1 VALVT
6 VVLVLAALIGLAA
19 GGRPAALTR
28 VPLTGWR
35 LLTGATVCQ
44 LAGSVIARTAGWSAA
59 YEVGSVAAVV
69 LLTGFLVSNTRLPGM
84 PLIAAGLLLNLVA
97 VLANGAMPVSRWAA
111 GRAGVDLTDIAA
123 GLDARHVVASSGTT
137 LRPLTDVVPAP
148 MPWFPEVVS
157 PGDVLVAA
165 GLGLLL
171 VTALLWGQ
179 TGRRRGGGEG
189 KAATGTPGDAVRD
202 TTRAS
207 ASTTRGSYS

>member
-19 GGRPAALTR
+19 GGRPAALLL
-28 VPLTGWR
+28 VPLNGWR
-35 LLTGATVCQ
+35 LLVGATACQ
-44 LAGSVIARTAGWSAA
+44 VAGSLLARTAGWSSA
-59 YEVGSVAAVV
+59 YEVGSVAAVA
-69 LLTGFLVSNTRLPGM
+69 LLGGFLISNTRLPGV
-84 PLIAAGLLLNLVA
+84 PLIAAGLLLNLIA

-111 GRAGVDLTDIAA
+111 ARAGVDLTDIASGA
-123 GLDARHVVASSGTT
+123 DARHVVASTSTA
-137 LRPLTDVVPAP
+137 LRPLSDVVPAP
-148 MPWFPEVVS
+148 MPRFSEVVS

-171 VTALLWGQ
+171 VSALLWGQ
-179 TGRRRGGGEG
+179 TGRRNAGN
-189 KAATGTPGDAVRD
+189 AATGTPADAVRD

>member
-1 VALVT
+1 MALVT
-6 VVLVLAALIGLAA
+6 VVLVLAALLGVAA
-19 GGRPAALTR
+19 GGRPAALAR
-28 VPLTGWR
+28 VPLGGWR
-35 LLTGATVCQ
+35 LLAGAAICQ
-44 LAGSVIARTAGWSAA
+44 VAGSLLARTAGWSAA

-84 PLIAAGLLLNLVA
+84 PLIAAGLVLNLVA

-123 GLDARHVVASSGTT
+123 GLDARHVVASSATT
-137 LRPLTDVVPAP
+137 LRPLTDVVPVP

-157 PGDVLVAA
+157 AGDVLVAA

-171 VTALLWGQ
+171 VTALRWGQ
-179 TGRRRGGGEG
+179 TGRRSPGS
-189 KAATGTPGDAVRD
+189 AATGTPGDAVRD

>member
-35 LLTGATVCQ
+35 LLLAAIGCQ
-44 LAGSVIARTAGWSAA
+44 LAGSLLARTSGWSAG
-59 YEVGSVAAVV
+59 YEIGSLAAVA
-69 LLTGFLVSNTRLPGM
+69 LLAGFLVSNTALPGV
-84 PLIAAGLLLNLVA
+84 PLVAAGLLLNLVA
-97 VLANGAMPVSRWAA
+97 VLSNGAMPVSRWAA
-111 GRAGVDLTDIAA
+111 DRAGIDLTDIAA
-123 GLDARHVVASSGTT
+123 GLDARHVVGSQGTT
-137 LRPLTDVVPAP
+137 LRPLTDVVPVP
-148 MPWFPEVVS
+148 MPWFPEVLS
-157 PGDVLVAA
+157 PGDVLVAS

-171 VTALLWGQ
+171 VTGLLWGQ
-179 TGRRRGGGEG
+179 SGRRPDDGS
-189 KAATGTPGDAVRD
+189 AAIGTPEDAVRD